1 MFALER
7 IRDKTFFELEVAKY
21 TMSLMGMN
29 GGTLMQFAHICLMD
43 KIRYSAKA
51 EVGVQRELLGV
62 AIELKIW

>member
-1 MFALER
+1 MNC
-7 IRDKTFFELEVAKY
+7 K
-21 TMSLMGMN
+21 MGMN

-62 AIELKIW
+62 AVELKIW